1 MRKFSVLLLAAAAL
15 SGLPAA
21 IHAQGNPS
29 AAVAEGG
36 AFKVESSHTRVG
48 FGVNHMGFTEYYG
61 EFSGV
66 SGGLSINP
74 RNIAA
79 TKLEITL
86 PIDSVSTTNA
96 KLDGE
101 IKSAMFL
108 DAGQFPQ
115 ARFVATKV
123 VSTGAGTATITGDLT
138 LHGQTHP
145 VTLKASFV
153 GGGANPMNKAYT
165 LGFNA
170 TGSFKRS
177 DFGVKTY
184 VPMVS
189 DEVTLR
195 ISAAFERE

>member
-1 MRKFSVLLLAAAAL
+1 MRKMTVLMLAAAAL
-15 SGLPAA
+15 AGLPAA

-36 AFKVESSHTRVG
+36 VFKVEPSHTRVG
-48 FGVNHMGFTEYYG
+48 FGVNHMGFTEYFG

-66 SGGLSINP
+66 SGGLSLNP
-74 RNIAA
+74 RNIADA
-79 TKLEITL
+79 KLDITL
-86 PIDSVSTTNA
+86 PVDSISTTNA

-108 DAGQFPQ
+108 DAGKFPQ

-123 VSTGAGTATITGDLT
+123 VSTGNGTATITGDLT

-145 VTLKASFV
+145 ITLKASFV
-153 GGGANPMNKAYT
+153 GGGTNPMSKAYT

-170 TGSFKRS
+170 TGVFKRS
-177 DFGVKTY
+177 DFGVTTY
-184 VPMVS
+184 VPVVS

-195 ISAAFERE
+195 ISAAFERQ